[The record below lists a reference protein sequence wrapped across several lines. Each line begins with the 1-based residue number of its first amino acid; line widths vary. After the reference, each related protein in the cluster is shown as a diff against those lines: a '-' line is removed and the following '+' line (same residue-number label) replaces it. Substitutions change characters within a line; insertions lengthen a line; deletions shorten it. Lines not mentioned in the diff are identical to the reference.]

1 MLYLTAF
8 GHGGCYNQSSVNLA
22 TRYRCCQ
29 LLPSR
34 LCQSAQDDDERGDGP
49 TVLLLCGVPMLKVGK
64 HDGSIVLTDSV
75 ETVHTHLGVSLWLL
89 MGWLKA
95 VTVING
101 LEQNMLVFIYCVEN
115 FVNISVQIIN
125 TVSEYAGVLSRL
137 FSTMADR
144 AC

>member
-1 MLYLTAF
+1 MDQTSLVTWKIQQGSLKF
-8 GHGGCYNQSSVNLA
+8 
-22 TRYRCCQ
+22 TR
-29 LLPSR
+29 
-34 LCQSAQDDDERGDGP
+34 
-49 TVLLLCGVPMLKVGK
+49 
-64 HDGSIVLTDSV
+64 
-75 ETVHTHLGVSLWLL
+75 WLL

-125 TVSEYAGVLSRL
+125 TVSEYAGVLPRL